1 MDENHQVNVNGNNQS
16 KKKLLDNFPNPIYK
30 RPFLIEKI
38 QKDIYR
44 GKNYFKFIK
53 TKSSDTKLLKLKNNI
68 RKKVKIKKMNPL
80 AQNFLA
86 SNNFA
91 YFYEFFG
98 KLNNNLRIK
107 SIKKNMFI
115 IPSERIIQRQK
126 SNFSLPAISNRKT
139 IKIPMMKKNNKTF
152 LSVENNDIIEKEK
165 EKNKDNKDTNNTI
178 IKSEIIETKDIY
190 NEPRIIKIR
199 SFSNICKNN
208 DTSINNENKL
218 YDINEIN
225 NKYNLQLNLA
235 IKKEK
240 KNTIFSGKRYTIAGM
255 LNKLFQY
262 YSSESNAN
270 NNTINSSMENQTSNL
285 LNYTKLNNINK
296 FIPFKNISEINNEES
311 NTFLTKLNVTNNA
324 QINDKEKEKENKFS
338 ITKFINERCSL
349 NVINRKNKEIID
361 KNEKIKIDCLLSKLE
376 SDISI
381 KKIIYRYLGKTI
393 YEISKDQSYVRL
405 KELEKKIIDIL
416 KRENNSG

>member
-1 MDENHQVNVNGNNQS
+1 
-16 KKKLLDNFPNPIYK
+16 
-30 RPFLIEKI
+30 
-38 QKDIYR
+38 
-44 GKNYFKFIK
+44 
-53 TKSSDTKLLKLKNNI
+53 
-68 RKKVKIKKMNPL
+68 
-80 AQNFLA
+80 
-86 SNNFA
+86 
-91 YFYEFFG
+91 
-98 KLNNNLRIK
+98 
-107 SIKKNMFI
+107 
-115 IPSERIIQRQK
+115 
-126 SNFSLPAISNRKT
+126 
-139 IKIPMMKKNNKTF
+139 MKKNNKTF

-165 EKNKDNKDTNNTI
+165 EKNKDNKDTKNTI
-178 IKSEIIETKDIY
+178 AKSEVIDTKDIY

-199 SFSNICKNN
+199 SFSNICNNN

-225 NKYNLQLNLA
+225 DKYNLQLNLA

-296 FIPFKNISEINNEES
+296 FNKFIPFKNISEINNEDS
-311 NTFLTKLNVTNNA
+311 NTFLTKLNVTNNT
-324 QINDKEKEKENKFS
+324 QVNDKEKEKEKENKFN

-349 NVINRKNKEIID
+349 NAINRKNKEIID

-393 YEISKDQSYVRL
+393 YELTKDQSYVRL

-416 KRENNSG
+416 KRENNNG